1 MQSESQSKPARVH
14 IVGRKN
20 SGKTTLVC
28 ELVREFTSRGIRV
41 ATIKHTHHHHELDTP
56 GKDSHLHREAGAAA
70 VGILSPQMTAMFI
83 PSDREL
89 RGERRYEQFES
100 LFADCRLIL
109 VEGDL
114 NSTAPR
120 VEVWRSVVS
129 EEPYAA
135 GDPKIAAVITDDVT
149 TELVC
154 SIWSRS
160 HIVNLADQILNLI
173 VSG

>member
-1 MQSESQSKPARVH
+1 
-14 IVGRKN
+14 
-20 SGKTTLVC
+20 
-28 ELVREFTSRGIRV
+28 
-41 ATIKHTHHHHELDTP
+41 
-56 GKDSHLHREAGAAA
+56 
-70 VGILSPQMTAMFI
+70 MTAMFI

-135 GDPKIAAVITDDVT
+135 GDPKIAAVISDDVAT
-149 TELVC
+149 GLVC

-160 HIVNLADQILNLI
+160 NIVNLADQILNLI